1 MVPRRPPHVPLFLL
15 FNYFL
20 SYVFYLHNSCFF
32 MLSLPTA
39 IKTTYSKTA
48 IKTIENKISV
58 CWNLVRG
65 CEVLVV
71 DVLEN
76 HLKGVLENHQ

>member
-1 MVPRRPPHVPLFLL
+1 
-15 FNYFL
+15 
-20 SYVFYLHNSCFF
+20 